1 MSSPHATAAL
11 QPLRLSR
18 NEAQARTTIAQRAA
32 GLPLRLGAS
41 AWQARLHPVAGSA
54 APWPEPG
61 YVLRLEWAGAAMAL
75 RLPAAAIEQALASV
89 LEGAALP
96 AIPSTLA
103 DAVLEASAGELLQS
117 LQALG
122 RGTPELLAWGPAQPG
137 DVQNLPP
144 HACDVYLAADDGVQ
158 AIAGSLHLDGLGL
171 LLVAGLVGKRPPQPG
186 PLDDSLPVTL
196 RAEVGFTR
204 LPASDAATLA
214 LGDVVLLDAF
224 FATADRALWLSADGR
239 RGVHVQW
246 PSVTSAPDAA
256 DTAPPTRLTVIHPWT
271 ETMPATSD
279 TPSTDTAALDT
290 VPVRLSFD
298 LGDVT
303 LTLAQLRALQPG
315 QTLDLGHPLA
325 GAVRIRANGALVGEG
340 DLVDIDGQIGVSV
353 RSLHSAS
360 H

>member
-11 QPLRLSR
+11 QPLRLTR

-54 APWPEPG
+54 APWSDPG
-61 YVLRLEWAGAAMAL
+61 YLLRLEWAGAAMAL

-144 HACDVYLAADDGVQ
+144 HACDIYLAADDGVQ

-196 RAEVGFTR
+196 RAEVGFSR
-204 LPASDAATLA
+204 LPAGDAATLA

-239 RGVHVQW
+239 QGVHVQW
-246 PSVTSAPDAA
+246 PLPADATDA
-256 DTAPPTRLTVIHPWT
+256 TQPSRLTVILPWT